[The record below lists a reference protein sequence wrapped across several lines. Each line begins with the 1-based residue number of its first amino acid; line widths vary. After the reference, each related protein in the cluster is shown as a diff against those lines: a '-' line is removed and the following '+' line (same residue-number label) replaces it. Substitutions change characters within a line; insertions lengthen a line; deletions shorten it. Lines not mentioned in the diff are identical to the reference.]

1 VKRLGKQATLTT
13 RQLNRALLARQLL
26 LERKQLS
33 VCEAVHATGALQ
45 SQEPRDPFV
54 ALWSRIS
61 SFTAQHLL
69 EATHRREVVRGTYLR
84 GTLHTVTADDYSS
97 FRPLLQSVVHREEKL
112 RREYGGGFE
121 IKKLASGA
129 RSLLMGGALSAQ
141 QLGEKLGP
149 RFPGANKAGLA
160 AWVRTGIPLIAV
172 PTEDRWGYSRPP
184 RFVVADQWLEQPLQ
198 ELGSADKLVLRCLS
212 AIGPASSSDVRAWSG
227 LGGIKAVLDK
237 LRPQLMVFNDES
249 GRELFDLIDAP
260 RPDGETPAP
269 VRFLP
274 EYDNVFL
281 SHADRGR
288 IMNAAHV
295 HYFTQKG
302 NGRRLR
308 SVLVDGFVRA
318 GWEVTR
324 RGDRADMDVTA
335 FEKFSKSTQTEVSEE
350 AEALLRFTEPDAR
363 EFGIKFHAARKASLI
378 HTRR

>member
-1 VKRLGKQATLTT
+1 VKRAGKAVTLTA

-26 LERKQLS
+26 LKRKRVS
-33 VCEAVHATGALQ
+33 VHAAVHATGGLQ

-61 SFTAQHLL
+61 SFKAQNLL
-69 EATHRREVVRGTYLR
+69 EAAHRRDIVRGTYLR

-129 RSLLMGGALSAQ
+129 RSLLTGGPLSAQ

-172 PTEDRWGYSRPP
+172 PTDDRWGYSRPP
-184 RFVVADQWLEQPLQ
+184 RFAVADQWLERPLQ
-198 ELGSADKLVLRCLS
+198 QPGSLDKLVLRCLS

-227 LGGIKAVLDK
+227 LGGIKSVLDK
-237 LRPQLMVFNDES
+237 LRSQLMVFNDES
-249 GRELFDLIDAP
+249 GCELFDLAGSP

-288 IMNAAHV
+288 IMNAAHA

-324 RGDRADMDVTA
+324 RGDRAAIDVTA
-335 FEKFSKSTQTEVSEE
+335 FEEFSKSTETDVSEE
-350 AEALLRFTEPDAR
+350 AEAVLRFIEQDAS
-363 EFGIKFHAARKASLI
+363 EFAVKFHAARKASLI
-378 HTRR
+378 HIRR

>member
-1 VKRLGKQATLTT
+1 VKRLRKRATLTT

-26 LERKQLS
+26 LKRKRVS

-45 SQEPRDPFV
+45 SQEPKDPFV

-61 SFTAQHLL
+61 SFKAQKLL
-69 EATHRREVVRGTYLR
+69 EAAHRIEIVRGTYLR

-121 IKKLASGA
+121 IEKLASGA
-129 RSLLMGGALSAQ
+129 RSLLAGGPLSAQ

-149 RFPGANKAGLA
+149 RFPGAKEAGLA

-172 PTEDRWGYSRPP
+172 PTDDRWGYSRPP
-184 RFVVADQWLEQPLQ
+184 RFVVADQWLERPLR
-198 ELGSADKLVLRCLS
+198 ELGSAGTLVLRCLS
-212 AIGPASSSDVRAWSG
+212 AIGPAGSADVRAWSG

-237 LRPQLMVFNDES
+237 LRSQLMVFNDES
-249 GRELFDLIDAP
+249 GRELFDLAGSP

-288 IMNAAHV
+288 IMNTAHA

-324 RGDRADMDVTA
+324 RGDRAAIDVTT
-335 FEKFSKSTQTEVSEE
+335 FEKFTKSTVAEVSEE
-350 AEALLRFTEPDAR
+350 ALALLRFIEQDATEFVVDV
-363 EFGIKFHAARKASLI
+363 HAARKASLI